1 VLRNLVGLNE
11 SLRAQEAQ
19 FKSSC
24 KKQMMKM
31 KELIAE
37 LQKDQPED
45 EDLEKRKLIEETF
58 SGDSEKL
65 KKIKQLASKKM
76 RDISLVERKIDEVP
90 SRTELLQYQRQFV
103 DLYEQVSSRLTETRQ
118 YYITYNTLED
128 TRAVVLAREVTILN
142 SIHDNYKVAMSTK
155 THRDRYL
162 ESLDT
167 IVKGVISTLERE
179 DGKLA
184 KEKKACDELN
194 QRYLKLV
201 EKERNFYKATKEF
214 QEECKKNEKLLSEIS

>member
-1 VLRNLVGLNE
+1 
-11 SLRAQEAQ
+11 
-19 FKSSC
+19 
-24 KKQMMKM
+24 
-31 KELIAE
+31 
-37 LQKDQPED
+37 
-45 EDLEKRKLIEETF
+45 
-58 SGDSEKL
+58 
-65 KKIKQLASKKM
+65 M